1 MGVGTVLD
9 HVDVDDCSHKFGTT
23 ACGYIYQVE
32 MPLLPA
38 YHPVQKIP
46 QFLELNQQY
55 CEENRTCRGAYMPT
69 AVKYTGAE
77 FHNDFFQMGNK
88 WSIHK
93 NAIAFHRWGLNC

>member
-1 MGVGTVLD
+1 MR
-9 HVDVDDCSHKFGTT
+9 
-23 ACGYIYQVE
+23 IYQVE

-46 QFLELNQQY
+46 QFLEQLNQQY

-77 FHNDFFQMGNK
+77 FQNDFFQMGNK
-88 WSIHK
+88 
-93 NAIAFHRWGLNC
+93 